1 MTVIL
6 HDVLILIY
14 TEMLVYTLVNYIIT
28 ISIKVLHRILTK
40 HPGEQAGSAARRAVL
55 PVADGRR
62 KALPKASTIG

>member
-1 MTVIL
+1 
-6 HDVLILIY
+6 
-14 TEMLVYTLVNYIIT
+14 MLVYTLVNYIIT